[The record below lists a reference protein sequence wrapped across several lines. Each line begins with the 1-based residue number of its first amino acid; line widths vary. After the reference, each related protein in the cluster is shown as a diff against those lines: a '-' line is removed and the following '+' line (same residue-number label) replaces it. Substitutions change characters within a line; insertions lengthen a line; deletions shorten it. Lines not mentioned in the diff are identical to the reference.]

1 MKKLTNF
8 FNCAANG
15 LPKTG
20 GGNSQTR
27 GHQLGVASVITS
39 TLSRFDCVSLASRLR
54 VLDYTR
60 GISAL
65 FSSRVYRYVAVLL
78 MVFMVGIG
86 QMWGTDRYIFGKTA
100 VSSTGTLSTSSSK
113 IMMVRTT
120 DAGTT
125 YRNVN
130 EFFSYDANVPT
141 SGGNVYMKDNAA
153 TTNSS
158 SAQLQ
163 VVKWKKNCTTALS
176 WANTK
181 LRINDIKIYAYEG
194 SSKAIKLTISNGT
207 TSKEYTIQKKAGS
220 SQTILPVI
228 EIDDVIYTSTTGISI
243 TVDNNE
249 DLHALMFFEAEE
261 YVEITNGD
269 TQAFQGESIP
279 MKANVAG
286 GEWSVTGDATINP
299 STGVLAVNADA
310 TGTIVVTYTKG
321 TKSDTRNIAVQS
333 GTTKSVTWNFAT
345 LTGGAVYACGVQST
359 IAASDVSYEGGYVN
373 MVNNYVGVDVSSTG
387 YKITAAS
394 FNVKTPSG
402 GSKKIDYDYLT
413 TGSKSAAGTYTTTS
427 ANYEDGEVASIDNK
441 TAFRLWKNS
450 TTTQVKSITLT
461 LKREGASCTTPTIAW
476 ATGSTDN
483 ISVVNEL
490 SATDLEID
498 VAEYTGDVTWTLTG
512 DDIVALSNQANDG
525 CTITGKSDAYGTA
538 TLTASFTVAAGGDLC
553 PDTYSISKTITIIE
567 CNEPTTITDE
577 IARFFVPCG
586 TSGIYN
592 VTNQA
597 SSTEVNTYST
607 SDFGGTWDFKAATG
621 LSYGKLN
628 SNDAYISIKLNTGD
642 FQAGDVVKGYFSSNN
657 DNNNLKLHSTSGN
670 ALGSASA
677 SGFSGEY
684 VRSLTLAAADIEEDG
699 SIKFF
704 RVNSGIRVNRIITR
718 EPPCVGDPGDI
729 SKGTLSA
736 GVLTLNA
743 AGSPVSG
750 DTWYW
755 QSSSTG
761 TDQTNSGTSYGVSA
775 AGTYY
780 VRSYN
785 ATGTCWSDAKSF
797 TVTAEDLVESFTVVF
812 KDGETTLGSET
823 VEVGKHPSAAGIST
837 TKEFYT
843 FAAWQLSGVD
853 KALNTVSAA
862 NGETVTLSA
871 RYTGNYAYGTYLFN
885 SLTMGTT
892 ISKTITTSEDTY
904 ADAFRVDNFYFAAGI
919 KIQGEVGTAEETTT
933 LTNYKGWK
941 LKTNAKTI
949 RFLVE
954 NNSQVKVAI
963 GEKTGIQV
971 TYTPLVGAETTASQA
986 KDNETA
992 YSVKGGTVVTITT
1005 TSDNTTTL
1013 KRLSISNLY
1022 NVTYTDGTGDASGS
1036 ASNVTEVTLPTPT
1049 ETIVT
1054 VETVDYS
1061 FTGWKANQIV
1071 KVNDVEQ
1078 SVGTLLKAGDV
1089 AVLGAN
1095 TTFTAQWAVVVPKYT
1110 ITKGLHT
1117 NGDFTIDPAEQEA
1130 GGAVT
1135 LTATPNEDYVFSAW
1149 AVVKTED
1156 GSATGITVSNNA
1168 FMMPAYGVTVNATF
1182 AADPR
1187 QKVLYVTSNSE
1198 SDTKASDK
1206 VYAALKDTYNVKIV
1220 GPSSDADQSG
1230 YDLIVLHESV
1240 GGGDNGATAIA
1251 AAKTGNTPVLNTKS
1265 YFYGADKDASK
1276 RWQWGAPNAGQSVKG
1291 ATLNS
1296 AYCNIA
1302 DHPLFSGVTV
1312 TDGFFE
1318 ITDEAADKCMQP
1330 VGSFTSGKEGYTLAT
1345 TPNTATP
1352 GGNGAAIHE
1361 LTPTQRGASAGK
1373 YLLISVS
1380 SAKLDA
1386 LNTNGQKLFQNA
1398 AAYLIG
1404 NTAWEPVNALSSP
1417 AVTASPSAAY
1427 SVGDNIALTAS
1438 ATGSSAA
1445 TTYTWYKG
1453 DTWAAAEEAGAI
1465 QAAATAAAGGNTYG
1479 ITGCALGDAGTYWC
1493 VISNGT
1499 GCEVSAS
1506 LAITV
1511 SDISYDIAFVSA
1523 HGTAPTATT
1532 GVSYTLPELSADGW
1546 EHQGWTANINVEV
1559 DAETVTAGTTIANG
1573 KIATFGADVEFT
1585 AVWAEVFDVT
1595 FNMQSHGASIAAQHI
1610 VDGGKA
1616 TEPNDPSA
1624 IGWDFGGWF
1633 TDAECT
1639 AGNEFDF
1646 NTTISADTELFA
1658 KWTAFTGCTELW
1670 PATSGDAPATV
1681 GDAIVMQTGSK
1692 GAAMTVVAKPDK
1704 LEYTSSGLQFG
1715 SESGVKVNVVL
1726 NNDMTV
1732 GTKISLTLVAGGTSA
1747 RGLDLYNAAGS
1758 AKIATLGW
1766 SSATN
1771 GEEKTF
1777 TYTVVAEDGLDEAHE
1792 FQLWRNNTV
1801 YLKSLKVESCG
1812 DAIIYHDLTS
1822 AISPDHDPAYATV
1835 TLGASSVREGRT
1847 TTAEYSAINAA
1858 YEFDEWQISGTGAS
1872 IADAS
1877 ANPAVITMGTAD
1889 AVVTLKLK
1897 AATPKHTVTFNK
1909 MGKGDDIASQS
1920 VKEGDLIEEP
1930 TVTEP
1935 EGWIL
1940 EGWYT
1945 ENTFDTKWDFAN
1957 DVMSTSDIE
1966 LFANWVADTSIKLI
1980 NKSTGAIN
1988 TTNFTT
1994 AVAAEADVDGE
2005 KGAVFNAN
2013 RDAITSVS
2021 ALNEMVQYN
2030 ATTNQ
2035 TKIQLSM
2042 YNTSSNEKTIHLFKV
2057 AEGDDAA
2064 TVIDI
2069 TIDGNSRLTTE
2080 YYTFNS
2086 DKNRSFYVTVSDKKV
2101 QILQMRVVEDGTA
2114 IKQFGQAGY
2123 SFNMNKGR
2131 IFAKSGNAVNFEG
2144 ASITTNSDY
2153 KVLNN
2158 SSLSTNSYIRF
2169 TTTVDGMILKVTR
2182 SGGNYYVSQDPENKG
2197 TSYSKNEEVV
2207 LATAGT
2213 WYIGSTSSG
2222 SSASFTKFEFIAP
2235 KCETPAFNAL
2245 ANSDICSGDAYV
2257 ALDGTGTVSDG
2268 GSISYKWYAQGSE
2281 DVLGTNATYTPE
2293 TDGNYFVVALHHVD
2307 GYTDNEATSAV
2318 VTVTTHAG
2326 TAITEGLAHVR
2337 KTVGEAATLTVE
2349 ATGKN
2354 LHYVWKECATIDGSY
2369 TDVAGAPDNKSLD
2382 IVVPD
2387 GVKYYKVIVSSGC
2400 GADQESIAKVEKF
2413 IPVAQVVVSNSVVWD
2428 LTTCADA
2435 QIQLDG
2441 TTSPKKGEE
2450 CLMANIEGVHMD
2462 ENFHSESLVM
2472 SGEYIYRNVTGKPTC
2487 AEYMKFETSVPGL
2500 VRVHFAGNGDNRC
2513 LRITSS
2519 DNVQYSSVSTG
2530 TGNDLTEDFEV
2541 AAGVIELMGLN
2552 GDHTGNKKYMRFFQI
2567 EFYALDKVRDDSW
2580 IAPRELGTVCYP
2592 NGHIVVGA
2600 DMYQMAGVNENGKFA
2615 FDQVQKTEPG
2625 VPYLFEATG
2634 YDPIKFYKT
2643 TAAAAEEAGTS
2654 NGMVGTFVQ
2663 MTLSPATDV
2672 NAYYFQGTHFYAV
2685 ADRTKDL
2692 TVPANRCYVDLTEPH
2707 AAAAPRAGVRRITF
2721 GVNGTNGAT
2730 GFENIKALDGR
2741 VQKVLID
2748 GKIYILRGEKMY
2760 DATGRLVK

>member
-8 FNCAANG
+8 FNCAAKAAQ
-15 LPKTG
+15 KTG
-20 GGNSQTR
+20 GGNSQTQ

-65 FSSRVYRYVAVLL
+65 FSSRVYRYAAMLL
-78 MVFMVGIG
+78 MVLTLGVGNAWGDTAYGFENNKTSQTGYPTSAGDGERAISNSVYRTGSYSLEQNNKNTSDKLVKIQGLPVSFKGG
-86 QMWGTDRYIFGKTA
+86 QHYVHYIAYVKKTTSNTVTLKEYNLNNSNDFA
-100 VSSTGTLSTSSSK
+100 KVSPNSPLSTSWQR
-113 IMMVRTT
+113 ITGRGQRT
-120 DAGTT
+120 G
-125 YRNVN
+125 N
-130 EFFSYDANVPT
+130 T
-141 SGGNVYMKDNAA
+141 SN
-153 TTNSS
+153 
-158 SAQLQ
+158 
-163 VVKWKKNCTTALS
+163 
-176 WANTK
+176 
-181 LRINDIKIYAYEG
+181 
-194 SSKAIKLTISNGT
+194 
-207 TSKEYTIQKKAGS
+207 
-220 SQTILPVI
+220 
-228 EIDDVIYTSTTGISI
+228 YTSTELRIKTNTATSGDKVYVDDIVVYV
-243 TVDNNE
+243 TDNNVKT
-249 DLHALMFFEAEE
+249 DLKKP
-261 YVEITNGD
+261 G
-269 TQAFQGESIP
+269 S
-279 MKANVAG
+279 
-286 GEWSVTGDATINP
+286 ATI
-299 STGVLAVNADA
+299 TTHTTAELAWEA
-310 TGTIVVTYTKG
+310 G
-321 TKSDTRNIAVQS
+321 
-333 GTTKSVTWNFAT
+333 
-345 LTGGAVYACGVQST
+345 
-359 IAASDVSYEGGYVN
+359 SDVSDD
-373 MVNNYVGVDVSSTG
+373 NYG
-387 YKITAAS
+387 
-394 FNVKTPSG
+394 
-402 GSKKIDYDYLT
+402 
-413 TGSKSAAGTYTTTS
+413 
-427 ANYEDGEVASIDNK
+427 
-441 TAFRLWKNS
+441 
-450 TTTQVKSITLT
+450 
-461 LKREGASCTTPTIAW
+461 
-476 ATGSTDN
+476 ATG
-483 ISVVNEL
+483 VQK
-490 SATDLEID
+490 
-498 VAEYTGDVTWTLTG
+498 TLVFKRT
-512 DDIVALSNQANDG
+512 S
-525 CTITGKSDAYGTA
+525 GTA
-538 TLTASFTVAAGGDLC
+538 DGLNLNDQGIYSLTASEGPSADQSGDWTLVAVVDPSTESYTTGLTAGHHYAIVHRDLAYN
-553 PDTYSISKTITIIE
+553 YST
-567 CNEPTTITDE
+567 PVYTTITDGAPATTYTVTYQSGDGTGSDVVDDDATTVAGCPNTFTAPNGKSFVGWKNASTSADVAVGATVTATMTLVAQWATLYSVTYVMNGPSDEAPTQASVISGTSITLAAAQTWTDHTFLGWLCNIDSEVKTAETSYTMTAANTTFTAQWKVNAPVITFNNATGAVTITAAEGATIKYSLDGSDPISGTTYSEAFTIDEDKTVKAVAIQSGYTNSDVASKSCVLCHEPATLTNE

-586 TSGIYN
+586 VTSGSYN
-592 VTNQA
+592 VTDRA
-597 SSTEVNTYST
+597 SSTGDNTFT
-607 SDFGGTWDFKAATG
+607 TDGFGNSWEFKETG
-621 LSYGKLN
+621 WAYGKLN
-628 SNDAYISIKLNTGD
+628 GNSNYIEITLNSGT
-642 FQAGDVVKGYFSSNN
+642 FKAGDVVYGYFSSNSA
-657 DNNNLKLHSTSGN
+657 NNNLKLHASDGN
-670 ALGSASA
+670 ALGAASA
-677 SGFSGEY
+677 SGLVDGEF
-684 VRSLTLAAADIEEDG
+684 VRSLTLAAADIEEGG

-704 RVNSGIRVNRIITR
+704 RAESAIRVNRIIVTR

-743 AGSPVSG
+743 AGSPLSG

-785 ATGTCWSDAKSF
+785 ATGTCWSNAKSF

-843 FAAWQLSGVD
+843 FAAWQESGVD

-862 NGETVTLSA
+862 NGETVTLTA

-885 SLTMGTT
+885 SLTMGST
-892 ISKTITTSEDTY
+892 ISKTITDKEVVY
-904 ADAFRVDNFYFAAGI
+904 NDAFRVDNFYFAAGI
-919 KIQGEVGTAEETTT
+919 KIQGEIGTAEETTT
-933 LTNYKGWK
+933 LTNYFGWK

-949 RFLVE
+949 KFLVE

-1036 ASNVTEVTLPTPT
+1036 ASNVPEVTLPTPT

-1054 VETVDYS
+1054 VESTDYS
-1061 FTGWKANQIV
+1061 FTGWEANQAV
-1071 KVNDVEQ
+1071 TVNDVVK
-1078 SVGTLLKAGDV
+1078 SAGTLLNAGDV

-1095 TTFTAQWAVVVPKYT
+1095 TTFTAQWAVVTPKYA
-1110 ITKGLHT
+1110 ITKGTHT
-1117 NGDFTIDPAEQEA
+1117 NGDFTISVAEQEA

-1135 LTATPNEDYVFSAW
+1135 LTATPDEDYLFSAW
-1149 AVVKTED
+1149 EAYKTGD
-1156 GSATGITVSNNA
+1156 QTTTVTVTNNA
-1168 FMMPAYGVTVNATF
+1168 FTMPAYAVTVNATF
-1182 AADPR
+1182 TADPR
-1187 QKVLYVTSNSE
+1187 QKVLYVTANSADATKSN
-1198 SDTKASDK
+1198 DK

-1220 GPSSDADQSG
+1220 GPSSDVDQSG
-1230 YDLIVLHESV
+1230 YALVVLHESLN
-1240 GGGDNGATAIA
+1240 GGNDYNNTAVA
-1251 AAKTGNTPVLNTKS
+1251 AAKIGNVPVLNTKA
-1265 YFYGADKDASK
+1265 YFYNSG
-1276 RWQWGAPNAGQSVKG
+1276 RWAWGTPNAGRKTKG
-1291 ATLNS
+1291 VHVNRT
-1296 AYCNIA
+1296 YCNITN
-1302 DHPLFSGVTV
+1302 HPLFNNLTPDANDSIIILSSISG
-1312 TDGFFE
+1312 DNKP
-1318 ITDEAADKCMQP
+1318 IQP
-1330 VGSFTSGKEGYTLAT
+1330 IGSFTSGKEGYTLANV
-1345 TPNTATP
+1345 PD
-1352 GGNGAAIHE
+1352 GCAIHE
-1361 LTPTQRGASAGK
+1361 LTPAQRGAVSGK
-1373 YLLISVS
+1373 YLLISLYTKDF
-1380 SAKLDA
+1380 AN
-1386 LNTNGQKLFQNA
+1386 LNANGQKLFQNA

-1453 DTWAAAEEAGAI
+1453 DTWAAAEEAGALK
-1465 QAAATAAAGGNTYG
+1465 ATATAASNGNTYG

-1511 SDISYDIAFVSA
+1511 SDIAYNISFSSA

-1532 GVSYTLPELSADGW
+1532 GVSYTLPELSASGW
-1546 EHQGWTANINVEV
+1546 EHQGWTASIDVTV
-1559 DAETVTAGTTIANG
+1559 DAATVTAGTKIANG

-1610 VDGGKA
+1610 VDGGKV

-1639 AGNEFDF
+1639 EGNEFDF
-1646 NTTISADTELFA
+1646 NTAISDDTELFA
-1658 KWTAFTGCTELW
+1658 KWTAFDGCVELW
-1670 PATSGDAPATV
+1670 PATSGDAPAV
-1681 GDAIVMQTGSK
+1681 GDEINMQSGSK
-1692 GAAMTVVAKPDK
+1692 GATMTVLAI
-1704 LEYTSSGLQFG
+1704 ESGSFAYTSSGLQFG
-1715 SESGVKVNVVL
+1715 SNAGPKVRVVL
-1726 NNDMTV
+1726 NNEMSASA
-1732 GTKISLTLVAGGTSA
+1732 GTKISVTLVAGGTNT
-1747 RGLDLYNAAGS
+1747 RGLNLYDANGN
-1758 AKIATLGW
+1758 KIDAFTCW
-1766 SSATN
+1766 VKDVNPATN
-1771 GEEKTF
+1771 GAEETF
-1777 TYTVVAEDGLDEAHE
+1777 TYTVVENDGLDGANE
-1792 FQLWRNNTV
+1792 FQLARNNTV
-1801 YLKSLKVESCG
+1801 YLKALKVESCG
-1812 DAIIYHDLTS
+1812 EAIIYHDLTS
-1822 AISPDHDPAYATV
+1822 AVDPTGKGTV
-1835 TLGASSVREGRT
+1835 TLGASSVRVGRT
-1847 TTAEYSAINAA
+1847 TTATYSDIDAA

-1909 MGKGDDIASQS
+1909 MGKGDDIDDQE
-1920 VKEGDLIEEP
+1920 VKEGDLVEEP
-1930 TVTEP
+1930 TVAEP

-1945 ENTFDTKWDFAN
+1945 ENTFDNKWDFAS

-1966 LFANWVADTSIKLI
+1966 LFAKWVADTSIKLI

-1994 AVAAEADVDGE
+1994 AVTAAADVDGE

-2057 AEGDDAA
+2057 VEGDDAA

-2144 ASITTNSDY
+2144 ASVTTNSDY

-2235 KCETPAFNAL
+2235 KCEAPAFNAL

-2268 GSISYKWYAQGSE
+2268 GSITYKWYAEGDAE
-2281 DVLGTNATYTPE
+2281 TVLATTATYTPVA
-2293 TDGNYFVVALHHVD
+2293 DGNYYVVALHHVD
-2307 GYTDNEATSAV
+2307 GYTDNEATSDV

-2337 KTVGEAATLTVE
+2337 KTAGEAATLTVE
-2349 ATGKN
+2349 ATGKD
-2354 LHYVWKECATIDGSY
+2354 LHYAWKECATIDGSY
-2369 TDVAGAPDNKSLD
+2369 TDVAGAADSKSLD

-2435 QIQLDG
+2435 EIKLDK
-2441 TTSPKKGEE
+2441 TTSPKKGDE

-2462 ENFHSESLVM
+2462 DNFHSESLVM
-2472 SGEYIYRNVTGKPTC
+2472 SGEYIYRTSSATGHPTC
-2487 AEYMKFETSVPGL
+2487 AEYMKFETSVAGL
-2500 VRVHFAGNGDNRC
+2500 VRVHFAGNGSNRC

-2519 DNVQYSSVSTG
+2519 DKVQYSSVSTG
-2530 TGNDLTEDFEV
+2530 TSNDLTEDFEV
-2541 AAGVIELMGLN
+2541 AAGEIELMGMN
-2552 GDHTGNKKYMRFFQI
+2552 SGHTSDKQYMRFYQI

-2600 DMYQMAGVNENGKFA
+2600 DMYQW
-2615 FDQVQKTEPG
+2615 QVLMQ
-2625 VPYLFEATG
+2625 
-2634 YDPIKFYKT
+2634 
-2643 TAAAAEEAGTS
+2643 
-2654 NGMVGTFVQ
+2654 MVSSH
-2663 MTLSPATDV
+2663 L
-2672 NAYYFQGTHFYAV
+2672 
-2685 ADRTKDL
+2685 TKS
-2692 TVPANRCYVDLTEPH
+2692 
-2707 AAAAPRAGVRRITF
+2707 
-2721 GVNGTNGAT
+2721 
-2730 GFENIKALDGR
+2730 K
-2741 VQKVLID
+2741 
-2748 GKIYILRGEKMY
+2748 
-2760 DATGRLVK
+2760 